1 MPMKATYEYLK
12 AQDVYNIMNVIEN
25 HRIHHVQDDDE
36 DTNLEHIYC
45 LTHKVEF
52 FVNIEN
58 SNREVWLCRDNKYGN
73 EKRSCLRHFYVE

>member
-36 DTNLEHIYC
+36 DNNLEHIYSV
-45 LTHKVEF
+45 LSY
-52 FVNIEN
+52 IA
-58 SNREVWLCRDNKYGN
+58 DNTDMKGKQVSLIGWKN
-73 EKRSCLRHFYVE
+73 VK